1 MNDSSQPLTAQ
12 TPRPA
17 ETRSAGA
24 NASWGGRFAAGP
36 AQIMSDINASIGFDK
51 RIWRQD
57 IRGSLAHAAMLAGIG
72 VLSTDDEAAIIEGL
86 AAIGAEIE
94 AGVFPFDVALE
105 DIHMNIEARLTERI
119 GDAGRRLHTARSRN
133 DQVATDFKLW
143 VRDAIDGLSG
153 QMADLMLALAQRAA
167 EHASH
172 PMPGF
177 THLQTAQPVTFGHH
191 LLAYVE
197 MLARDR
203 SRLADC
209 RRRLNE
215 CPLGGAALAGTSF
228 PIDRHQTAAALGF
241 DGPTANSIDSV
252 SDRDFALEFLG
263 AAAICAVHLSRFA
276 EEIVIWC
283 SAPFRFIRLSDAFTT
298 GSSIMPQK
306 RNPDAAELVRAK
318 TGRIAGSLVALLT
331 VMKGLPLSYGKDM
344 QEDKEPVFEA
354 ADALALALA
363 ATAGMVRDL
372 MPELARMEVAAG
384 QGFATA
390 TDLADW
396 LVRTLKLPFR
406 QAHHVTGK
414 LVALAEARDVDL
426 AQLDLGAM
434 QSIEPGITA
443 DVYGVLTVAAS
454 VSSRTSHGGTAP
466 ANVAREAARWLTA
479 LDRELVA

>member
-1 MNDSSQPLTAQ
+1 
-12 TPRPA
+12 
-17 ETRSAGA
+17 
-24 NASWGGRFAAGP
+24 
-36 AQIMSDINASIGFDK
+36 MSDINASIGFD
-51 RIWRQD
+51 RRLWRQD
-57 IRGSLAHAAMLAGIG
+57 IEGSLAHAAMLAEIG
-72 VLSTDDEAAIIEGL
+72 VLSAEDERAIAAGL

-94 AGVFPFDVALE
+94 AGAFVFDVALE

-119 GDAGRRLHTARSRN
+119 GDAGRRLHTGRSRN
-133 DQVATDFKLW
+133 DQVACDFKLW
-143 VRDAIDGLSG
+143 VRHAIDGLAG
-153 QMADLMLALAQRAA
+153 QMTGVMRALVERAA
-167 EHASH
+167 EHAAD

-203 SRLADC
+203 GRLADC

-215 CPLGGAALAGTSF
+215 CPLGAAALAGTSF
-228 PIDRHQTAAALGF
+228 PIDRHRTAAALGF
-241 DGPTANSIDSV
+241 DRPTANSLDSV
-252 SDRDFALEFLG
+252 SDRDFALEFLA
-263 AAAICAVHLSRFA
+263 AAAICAAHLSRLA

-283 SAPFRFIRLSDAFTT
+283 SAPFRFIRLSDAYTT

-331 VMKGLPLSYGKDM
+331 VMKGLPLAYGKDM

-354 ADALALALA
+354 ADTLALCLA
-363 ATAGMVRDL
+363 ATEGMVRDL
-372 MPELARMEVAAG
+372 MPELGRMEAAAG

-406 QAHHVTGK
+406 QAHHVTGR

-426 AQLDLGAM
+426 AALDLGAM
-434 QSIEPGITA
+434 QSIEPGITE
-443 DVYGVLTVAAS
+443 DVYSVLTVAAS
-454 VSSRTSHGGTAP
+454 VASRTSHGGTAP
-466 ANVAREAARWLTA
+466 ANVAREAARWQA
-479 LDRELVA
+479 LLAEDIAA